1 MATLPTR
8 CDIEVRERDLPLV
21 LALIRA
27 QGLSMALGDAP
38 PPDGHRQVAVWSA
51 RNELETCNQSQED
64 GSLVETLARTLEDHA
79 ITYVLV
85 NTETFP
91 ASRRWWAVRL
101 SDTGMP
107 TGMRVLAGDADELDV
122 QLEALSQFLCVDRA
136 ALTATAVG

>member
-101 SDTGMP
+101 SDTVLP